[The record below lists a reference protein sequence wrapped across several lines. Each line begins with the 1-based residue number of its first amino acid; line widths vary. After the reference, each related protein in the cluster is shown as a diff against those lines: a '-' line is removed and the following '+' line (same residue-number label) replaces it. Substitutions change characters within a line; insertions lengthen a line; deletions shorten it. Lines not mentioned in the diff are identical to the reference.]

1 MSLTVQMST
10 YISGY
15 GQFRSELSQKA
26 PSDAVLCPL
35 DLLLPTFGGWP
46 RSHVYSSDQTRVVL
60 SPHGVAL
67 GELPE
72 GYVEQYL
79 TFLRSRSML

>member
-1 MSLTVQMST
+1 MSI

-15 GQFRSELSQKA
+15 GQFRRELSQKA
-26 PSDAVLCPL
+26 PSNAVLGSL
-35 DLLLPTFGGWP
+35 DLLLPAFGGWP

-60 SPHGVAL
+60 SPRGVAL
-67 GELPE
+67 GVLPE

-79 TFLRSRSML
+79 HFLRSRSML